1 VAPDCCTAN
10 PGPKAACPIK
20 PCLIAGATYAVLLA
34 LFFRDAFFLRQFFY
48 RGNLLLH
55 ALPNGEFGAQWLGK
69 GTLPLWNP
77 HTFCGYPWLA
87 DPLNAVFYPLHM
99 LFFATAAGAVAI
111 NLEILLH
118 FWLAGMFMFAFVRE
132 QGRSVSA
139 ALAAGCVFM
148 LNGFLVDYY
157 DQLEGLRTMV
167 WLPLLLLCV
176 QRGAGTRSCRYT
188 LLAGIVLGVQFHGG
202 HFQYATYNMLL
213 AFAYF
218 LFVEI
223 RRSEFRWKRDW
234 TEFLGRWAIICAVG
248 VGLFAV
254 QLLPTY
260 ELTQLSARS
269 RMPLSKV
276 LANQDDLLSL
286 SLLVKFIAPTLDGG
300 PVDDVQPV
308 YLGVVAVLVAL
319 LSLGSRHRGEVAF
332 FLGVTVVCVLLMA
345 GPLFPGYMLLYKV
358 VPGFKFFKDPL
369 RFVFPALAGCAI
381 LVGYGVDA
389 FLSVPRE
396 QRESWAAKLGLVWLI
411 LFLLVLVAYLPRLY
425 LGDLPWNGRGVLA
438 LPRFRFFVR
447 DALTCLT
454 GLALVVWLLAAGK
467 RLSDRILGA
476 GVVVLLAASLFP
488 FGGLIAVEM
497 APASIHEPEPELLE
511 ALRGTGASGRV
522 FVHPM
527 LIDLFYNYEY
537 QREMR
542 TMGLVEQVEDWRNDG
557 LLGATPAKYG
567 ISAASGFSVY
577 PLVAFVEETNA
588 QEFDPEK
595 HSLNPAGGTE
605 FLKIDGDPWRLGCSW
620 ILMPAVH
627 PLSDDLVDRWKLVK
641 STPRVLAYYNPSVR
655 PWPYTSSLYMLGGS
669 PGNGDAGGQSQ
680 DDWRN
685 LIDYIAESPEYRWE
699 SPNHLGISTVG
710 CRELCTR
717 HASYPGWRAWANGSS
732 REVRRIT
739 GRLMQSVKVE
749 MPGRPELNLVFE
761 SFAFRLGLAITAL
774 TLASLCAALGRYL
787 AAWRRTE
794 P

>member
-1 VAPDCCTAN
+1 MTPDCCAAN
-10 PGPKAACPIK
+10 PGPKAACPLK
-20 PCLIAGATYAVLLA
+20 PYLIAGATYAVLLVL
-34 LFFRDAFFLRQFFY
+34 LFREAFFLRQFFY

-69 GTLPLWNP
+69 GVLPLWNP
-77 HTFCGYPWLA
+77 YTFCGYPWLA

-99 LFFATAAGAVAI
+99 VLFVVAGGAVAI

-118 FWLAGMFMFAFVRE
+118 FWLAGMFMFAFVRG

-139 ALAAGCVFM
+139 ALAAGSVFM

-176 QRGAGTRSCRYT
+176 QRGAGARSCRWA

-202 HFQYATYNMLL
+202 HFQYATYNTLL

-218 LFVEI
+218 LFVEV
-223 RRSEFRWKRDW
+223 RTDEFRWKSDW
-234 TEFLGRWAIICAVG
+234 TKLIGRWTIICAVG

-308 YLGVVAVLVAL
+308 YIGIVAVLVAL
-319 LSLGSRHRGEVAF
+319 LSLGSRRRGEVAF
-332 FLGVTVVCVLLMA
+332 FLGVVVACILLMA

-369 RFVFPALAGCAI
+369 RFVFPALVACAI

-389 FLSVPRE
+389 FLGAPRE

-411 LFLLVLVAYLPRLY
+411 LFLLILLAYVPRLY
-425 LGDLPWNGRGVLA
+425 LGDLPWDGRGVLA

-454 GLALVVWLLAAGK
+454 GLVLVVWLLFAGK
-467 RLSDRILGA
+467 RLSDRALGA
-476 GVVVLLAASLFP
+476 GVVALLAASLFP
-488 FGGLIAVEM
+488 FGGLVAVEL
-497 APASIHEPEPELLE
+497 APASIHEPDPELLK

-527 LIDLFYNYEY
+527 LIDLFYDYEY
-537 QREMR
+537 HREMK
-542 TMGLVEQVEDWRNDG
+542 TMGLVEEVEDWRNDG

-577 PLVAFVEETNA
+577 PLVAFVAETNA
-588 QEFDPEK
+588 QKFDPER
-595 HSLNPAGGTE
+595 HSLSPAGGTE
-605 FLKIDGDPWRLGCSW
+605 FLKHDGGLWGLGCSW

-627 PLSDDLVDRWKLVK
+627 PLSDDLVDQWKLVK
-641 STPRVLAYYNPSVR
+641 STPQVLAYYNPSVR
-655 PWPYTSSLYMLGGS
+655 AWPRTSSTYFRTGKT
-669 PGNGDAGGQSQ
+669 GNGDVGERTQ
-680 DDWRN
+680 DVWDR
-685 LIDYIAESPEYRWE
+685 IDYVTEFSQHTWKSPD
-699 SPNHLGISTVG
+699 HLWISGEG
-710 CRELCTR
+710 CRDLSPR
-717 HASYPGWRAWANGSS
+717 QASYPGWRAWASGSS
-732 REVRRIT
+732 CEVGTTR
-739 GRLMQSVKVE
+739 RLMQNVRIE
-749 MPGRPELNLVFE
+749 ARGPLQLDLVFE
-761 SFAFRLGLAITAL
+761 SFAFRLGLAVTAL
-774 TLASLCAALGRYL
+774 TLAVLCAALGRCL
-787 AAWRRTE
+787 AVWRSADR
-794 P
+794 